1 MRLELSY
8 TRPTFHRRSWL
19 NNSEL
24 QVELTHWFKIVSAL
38 LSTANYRATK
48 SALFVANKNI
58 TRSPDE
64 WTTMVHDCIVTK
76 VRDGKRYF
84 YKLNDA
90 SVVRFWE
97 AILYGIRTERMD
109 FAADVAN
116 VIRYFRVRDN
126 YTFAYKVERLY
137 KAALEA
143 NKINIDPL
151 ALDAIE
157 AAANV

>member
-8 TRPTFHRRSWL
+8 TRPTYHRRSWL
-19 NNSEL
+19 NSEL
-24 QVELTHWFKIVSAL
+24 KVELTHWFKVVSAL

-48 SALFVANKNI
+48 SALFVANKGI

-76 VRDGKRYF
+76 VRDRGRFF

-90 SVVRFWE
+90 SVMRFWH
-97 AILYGIRTERMD
+97 AILYGIRVERMD

-126 YTFAYKVERLY
+126 FEFAYKIERLY

-151 ALDAIE
+151 ALEAIE
-157 AAANV
+157 VAANV

>member
-8 TRPTFHRRSWL
+8 TRPTYHRRGWL
-19 NNSEL
+19 NNEL

-48 SALFVANKNI
+48 STLMVANKDI

-76 VRDGKRYF
+76 VRDGKRFF
-84 YKLNDA
+84 YKLNDQ
-90 SVVRFWE
+90 SVLRFWN
-97 AILYGIRTERMD
+97 AILYGVRVERMD

-116 VIRYFRVRDN
+116 VIRYFRLQDN
-126 YTFAYKVERLY
+126 FTVAYKIERLY
-137 KAALEA
+137 KAAIEA
-143 NKINIDPL
+143 NKINLDPL
-151 ALDAIE
+151 ALEAIE
-157 AAANV
+157 VAANV

>member
-8 TRPTFHRRSWL
+8 TRPTYHRRGWL
-19 NNSEL
+19 NNEL
-24 QVELTHWFKIVSAL
+24 QVDLTHWFKIVSAL
-38 LSTANYRATK
+38 LSTANFRATK
-48 SALFVANKNI
+48 SALRVANKDI

-76 VRDGKRYF
+76 VRDGKRFF

-90 SVVRFWE
+90 SVMRFWH
-97 AILYGIRTERMD
+97 AILWGIRVERMD

-116 VIRYFRVRDN
+116 VIRYFRLRDN
-126 YTFAYKVERLY
+126 YTLAYKIERLY

-151 ALDAIE
+151 ALEAIE
-157 AAANV
+157 VASNV

>member
-8 TRPTFHRRSWL
+8 TRPTYRRRGWL
-19 NNSEL
+19 NNEL

-48 SALFVANKNI
+48 AALRAANKDI
-58 TRSPDE
+58 TKSPDE
-64 WTTMVHDCIVTK
+64 WTTMVHDCLVTK
-76 VRDGKRYF
+76 VRDGKRFF
-84 YKLNDA
+84 YKLNDQ
-90 SVVRFWE
+90 SVMRFWF
-97 AILYGIRTERMD
+97 AILWGIRVERMD

-116 VIRYFRVRDN
+116 VIRYFRIRDN
-126 YTFAYKVERLY
+126 FELAYKIERLY

-151 ALDAIE
+151 ALEAIE
-157 AAANV
+157 VAANV

>member
-8 TRPTFHRRSWL
+8 TRPTYHRRGWL
-19 NNSEL
+19 NGEL

-48 SALFVANKNI
+48 SALMVANKDI

-76 VRDGKRYF
+76 VRDGKRFF
-84 YKLNDA
+84 YKLNDQ
-90 SVVRFWE
+90 SVLRFWN
-97 AILYGIRTERMD
+97 AILYGVRVERMD

-116 VIRYFRVRDN
+116 VIRYFRLQDN
-126 YTFAYKVERLY
+126 FTVAYKIERLY
-137 KAALEA
+137 KAAIEA
-143 NKINIDPL
+143 NKINLDPL
-151 ALDAIE
+151 ALEAIE
-157 AAANV
+157 VAANV

>member
-8 TRPTFHRRSWL
+8 TRPTYHRRSWL

-48 SALFVANKNI
+48 SALMVANKGI

-76 VRDGKRYF
+76 VRDRGRFF

-90 SVVRFWE
+90 SVMRFWQ
-97 AILYGIRTERMD
+97 AILYGIRVERMD

-126 YTFAYKVERLY
+126 FEFAYKVERLY

-151 ALDAIE
+151 ALEAIE

>member
-8 TRPTFHRRSWL
+8 TRPTYHRRSWL

-48 SALFVANKNI
+48 SALMVANKGI
-58 TRSPDE
+58 TNSPDE
-64 WTTMVHDCIVTK
+64 WTTMIHDCIVTK
-76 VRDGKRYF
+76 VRDGKRFY

-90 SVVRFWE
+90 SVMRFWH
-97 AILYGIRTERMD
+97 AILYGIRVERMD

-126 YTFAYKVERLY
+126 FELAYKIERLY

-143 NKINIDPL
+143 NKINLDPL
-151 ALDAIE
+151 ALEAIE
-157 AAANV
+157 VAANV

>member
-8 TRPTFHRRSWL
+8 TRPTYHRRGWL
-19 NNSEL
+19 NNEL
-24 QVELTHWFKIVSAL
+24 QVDLTHWFKIVSAL
-38 LSTANYRATK
+38 LSTANFRATK
-48 SALFVANKNI
+48 SALRVANKDI
-58 TRSPDE
+58 TCSPDE

-76 VRDGKRYF
+76 VRDGKRFF

-90 SVVRFWE
+90 SVMRFWH
-97 AILYGIRTERMD
+97 AILWGIRVERMD

-116 VIRYFRVRDN
+116 VIRYFRLRDN
-126 YTFAYKVERLY
+126 YTLAYKIERLY

-151 ALDAIE
+151 ALEAIE
-157 AAANV
+157 VASNV

>member
-1 MRLELSY
+1 MRLQLSY
-8 TRPTFHRRSWL
+8 TRPTYHRRSWL
-19 NNSEL
+19 DNSEL
-24 QVELTHWFKIVSAL
+24 QVELTHWFKIVSTL
-38 LSTANYRATK
+38 LGTANYRATK
-48 SALFVANKNI
+48 SALFIADKNI

-76 VRDGKRYF
+76 LRDGKRFY

-90 SVVRFWE
+90 SVMRFWH
-97 AILYGIRTERMD
+97 AILYGIRTERMA

-116 VIRYFRVRDN
+116 VIRYFRVRDQ
-126 YTFAYKVERLY
+126 FELAYKIERLY

-151 ALDAIE
+151 ALEAIE
-157 AAANV
+157 VAANV